1 MDEAEQISGRNEG
14 RRRSEPKGSHLS
26 ERARFFEKALLV
38 HLGVMIVGLS
48 WSFGGQIGWA
58 RQALLAWGS
67 LGILLFVAIAVAK
80 PAKAS
85 LARHLWP
92 LLAFDVIAIA
102 SCFNPSFASIVRD
115 GQPFFML
122 VDPPYRWLPSSA
134 RPDLTWRALWQLN
147 AIVLSSYN
155 LILTVHRRRTL
166 RRLLLVIAGNAVVL
180 AIFGT
185 FQKLAGAKGLW
196 FGLVD
201 TPQSYFFSTFVYH
214 NHWGAFTLL
223 NIGACLGLLFYFWRR
238 HDQRDVWHSPVPAGA
253 LAVVVLAATIPL
265 SGSRSSTILA
275 GLFLLGSLLHALF
288 ALGRR
293 RRESGGAARGPVV
306 MFIIGAALAV
316 AAIVWLGYD
325 VIGQRARLT
334 GEQIAQAQV
343 ETSPDSRLTLYRD
356 TIRMGMVRPW
366 FGWGLETY
374 GDVFRIY
381 NSQRAVEVHF
391 GQPYYRAAH
400 SDWLQL
406 FAETGAVG
414 TALIGLLVLGLLRS
428 IRWRSAAAIPRYLIG
443 GCALVLLYAWL
454 EFPFANPSVLVAFWC
469 SLCIATRYAML
480 DPGRPAQQPAT

>member
-1 MDEAEQISGRNEG
+1 MDEAGQISGRNDG
-14 RRRSEPKGSHLS
+14 RRRSGPKGSDLG
-26 ERARFFEKALLV
+26 ECARFFEKAVLV
-38 HLGVMIVGLS
+38 HLSVMIVGLS

-67 LGILLFVAIAVAK
+67 VGILLFVAIAVLK
-80 PAKAS
+80 PNKAS

-92 LLAFDVIAIA
+92 LLAFDVIVIA
-102 SCFNPSFASIVRD
+102 SCFNPIFVSFVRE

-122 VDPPYRWLPSSA
+122 VDPPHRWLPSSA

-155 LILTVHRRRTL
+155 LVLAVQRRRTL
-166 RRLLLVIAGNAVVL
+166 RRLLLLIAGNAVVL

-185 FQKLAGAKGLW
+185 FQKLTGAKGLW

-223 NIGACLGLLFYFWRR
+223 NIGACLGLLFHFWRR

-253 LAVVVLAATIPL
+253 LAVLVLAATVPL

-275 GLFLLGSLLHALF
+275 GLFLLGSLLHVLSALSQ
-288 ALGRR
+288 RR
-293 RRESGGAARGPVV
+293 RSGGAARGPVTMIV
-306 MFIIGAALAV
+306 IGAVLAV
-316 AAIVWLGYD
+316 AAIVWLGSD

-334 GEQIAQAQV
+334 GEQIAQAQGQA
-343 ETSPDSRLTLYRD
+343 SPDSRLTLYRD

-414 TALIGLLVLGLLRS
+414 TALIGLLLLGLLRG
-428 IRWRSAAAIPRYLIG
+428 IRWRRAAAIPRYLLA

-469 SLCIATRYAML
+469 SLCIAVRYAAL
-480 DPGRPAQQPAT
+480 DPVRPAQQSAI